1 MPKAAFFS
9 VFHEKDSVSQI
20 CFALAVGLIPLPPRF
35 IIMYLIILKESET
48 SCLRNLF
55 KI

>member
-1 MPKAAFFS
+1 MPKTAFFS

-20 CFALAVGLIPLPPRF
+20 CFALAVRFIPLPPRLT
-35 IIMYLIILKESET
+35 IMHLIILKESET